1 VLFHFGSAWGGLS
14 FGLAIPTSEIF
25 TGICR
30 SLGPACPTLVPRI
43 AGTVLSHF
51 GPCRARPVG
60 YCVLANFVSPKPPS
74 PAPPLRVGFCARART
89 VSFVR
94 PPPLLSFAAH
104 RLLACDLHHW
114 TRQSSAST
122 GRPLAACT
130 ARSPASPALEIGP
143 QASSPSPCPRRH
155 PGRCAPRSAVGSP
168 SSCARRYLSAPWR
181 LRSADR
187 PAGWATRRRS
197 LRLAGGEP
205 ARRARP

>member
-1 VLFHFGSAWGGLS
+1 MLFHFGSAWGGLS
-14 FGLAIPTSEIF
+14 FGLAIRFWGSCDGHLLGRRLLIQSSGLANRVNRASPTWSRLGRSTLGLAVPISEIF
-25 TGICR
+25 TGIRR

-114 TRQSSAST
+114 TRQSLAST
-122 GRPLAACT
+122 GR
-130 ARSPASPALEIGP
+130 SPRCMRGPQPQPRRPSKFGP
-143 QASSPSPCPRRH
+143 QASTSSPTTSMLLSKLESPR
-155 PGRCAPRSAVGSP
+155 
-168 SSCARRYLSAPWR
+168 
-181 LRSADR
+181 
-187 PAGWATRRRS
+187 
-197 LRLAGGEP
+197 
-205 ARRARP
+205 